1 MCGARTTHS
10 SSGYKAPWK
19 ARTRHFSL
27 MAEGGL
33 CLPSR
38 VPRACMESRFESWA
52 AQNYHNAHTQ
62 PTPGQVPSPSRASVR
77 LSGDGQW
84 IGPAAVWPERGLG
97 SVVLLPPAAPLQP
110 LSPLRA
116 FPPLSASLPP
126 RPLPFLSGCGSV
138 SVSGH
143 VFSPSL
149 CVCLTQFLPFFFLIC
164 AALPLLPSFP
174 PSLLPIFPLRLSSSL
189 SPSLPPFLPNPASP
203 SSLSPSICPTLAPPL
218 AGPRGPPGCCLF
230 LDEVCFPPAESL
242 SPARLLPP

>member
-38 VPRACMESRFESWA
+38 VPRARMESRFESWA

-116 FPPLSASLPP
+116 FPPLSASLPL

-149 CVCLTQFLPFFFLIC
+149 CVCLTQFLPFFFFNLRC
-164 AALPLLPSFP
+164 SPP
-174 PSLLPIFPLRLSSSL
+174 PSLH
-189 SPSLPPFLPNPASP
+189 PSFP
-203 SSLSPSICPTLAPPL
+203 SSLSGSPPL
-218 AGPRGPPGCCLF
+218 SLPPSLPFSQILPLPPPSPR
-230 LDEVCFPPAESL
+230 L
-242 SPARLLPP
+242 SAPLWHLLLPVPGVLPAAASSWTRSVFLLRNH

>member
-1 MCGARTTHS
+1 MRQPPLSVKGQCYQPVPPLSWGLQLPAVVPRRPSPHLYFVGPQLTNSLKGNACNRVSRRCGARTTHS

-149 CVCLTQFLPFFFLIC
+149 CVCLTQFLPFFF
-164 AALPLLPSFP
+164 F
-174 PSLLPIFPLRLSSSL
+174 
-189 SPSLPPFLPNPASP
+189 
-203 SSLSPSICPTLAPPL
+203 
-218 AGPRGPPGCCLF
+218 
-230 LDEVCFPPAESL
+230 
-242 SPARLLPP
+242 